1 MRYLLLVSH
10 GTMAPGVSSVL
21 DMLVGH
27 HDNVLV
33 CNMPDGM
40 GADKFVENL
49 KKTLTPVGAD
59 DELVVLGDV
68 IGGSPLTNTMNV
80 LTEKGLLSHTHAF
93 GGLSLPMA
101 ITAVMGDDVAFD
113 ELASQIVDEGRAAIR
128 EIEID
133 LTDDEEDEDD
143 L

>member
-1 MRYLLLVSH
+1 
-10 GTMAPGVSSVL
+10 
-21 DMLVGH
+21 
-27 HDNVLV
+27 
-33 CNMPDGM
+33 
-40 GADKFVENL
+40 
-49 KKTLTPVGAD
+49 
-59 DELVVLGDV
+59 
-68 IGGSPLTNTMNV
+68 MNV
-80 LTEKGLLSHTHAF
+80 LTEKGLLAHTHAF

-133 LTDDEEDEDD
+133 LGDDEDDEED

>member
-40 GADKFVENL
+40 GADKFV
-49 KKTLTPVGAD
+49 
-59 DELVVLGDV
+59 
-68 IGGSPLTNTMNV
+68 
-80 LTEKGLLSHTHAF
+80 
-93 GGLSLPMA
+93 
-101 ITAVMGDDVAFD
+101 
-113 ELASQIVDEGRAAIR
+113 
-128 EIEID
+128 
-133 LTDDEEDEDD
+133 
-143 L
+143 

>member
-10 GTMAPGVSSVL
+10 GTLAPGISSVL

-40 GADKFVENL
+40 GADAFVAGL
-49 KKTLTPVGAD
+49 KGVLAPVTTK
-59 DELVVLGDV
+59 DELVVFGDV

-80 LTEKGLLSHTHAF
+80 ITEKGLLPITHAF
-93 GGLSLPMA
+93 GGMNLPMA
-101 ITAVMGDDVAFD
+101 ITAVMGDDVPTD
-113 ELASQIVDEGRAAIR
+113 ELLKQVVDEGQASIR
-128 EIEID
+128 ELELD
-133 LTDDEEDEDD
+133 LGSDDDEED

>member
-49 KKTLTPVGAD
+49 KEVLAPVGAD
-59 DELVVLGDV
+59 DEIVVLGDV
-68 IGGSPLTNTMNV
+68 IGGSDRKSV
-80 LTEKGLLSHTHAF
+80 
-93 GGLSLPMA
+93 
-101 ITAVMGDDVAFD
+101 V
-113 ELASQIVDEGRAAIR
+113 
-128 EIEID
+128 
-133 LTDDEEDEDD
+133 
-143 L
+143 